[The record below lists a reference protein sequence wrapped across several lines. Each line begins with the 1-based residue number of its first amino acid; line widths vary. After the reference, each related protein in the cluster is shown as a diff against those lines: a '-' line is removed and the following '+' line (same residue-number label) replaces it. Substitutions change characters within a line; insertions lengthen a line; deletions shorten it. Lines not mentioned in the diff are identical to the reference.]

1 MATLYVTEPGAR
13 IEKEYKRI
21 LVTKEDKVLMSVPL
35 SRISEVVLVGWA
47 GATTPAM
54 LSLLDSNAGLSLVT
68 RSGKLR
74 GRLVPAEARNLP
86 LRRKQYACAADPH
99 FCLEISR
106 AIVTGKLKN
115 SRTMLRRMLRASRAR
130 ADEEMQSGGSRALA
144 RLNQSLDQVP
154 SAASLAELRGLEGI
168 AGKVYFSVLRR
179 ALRPEFAFPTRTRR
193 PPKDPANA
201 LLSLAYSLLTNCLF
215 TACEIAGL
223 DPYEGFFHADKY
235 GRPALAL
242 DLVEEFRA
250 IIADSVVLTLIN
262 KRILK
267 ERYFEPGEHGG
278 IYLSK
283 RGMKKFLVTYTQR
296 NLTRV
301 FLPSAGRPL
310 SYQKIFEVQ
319 ARQLRK
325 SIEAQEPNYAS
336 FLLK

>member
-201 LLSLAYSLLTNCLF
+201 LLSLAYSLLTNAMF

-242 DLVEEFRA
+242 DLVEEFRS
-250 IIADSVVLTLIN
+250 IIADSIVLSLIN
-262 KRILK
+262 NRRVR
-267 ERYFEPGEHGG
+267 ERDFEAGRGNG
-278 IYLSK
+278 IYLTK
-283 RGMKKFLVTYTQR
+283 KGMRAFLYQYTR
-296 NLTRV
+296 RLLTRV
-301 FLPSAGRPL
+301 HHPLAGRSL
-310 SYQKIFEVQ
+310 SYQKVFEVQ

-325 SIEAQEPNYAS
+325 AIESGRPEYGPIIIR
-336 FLLK
+336 